1 MVLMND
7 GSTLTDNL
15 TFNNALRDK
24 SYANNQFYRSTQ
36 NEELDRLWINLSNED
51 GLSER
56 TLIGYLNEATDL
68 KDPLYDAITTVEN
81 GMQKI
86 YSFFENDKLAIQ
98 AFGLPFSLDHII
110 PIGVNIPNE
119 GNYYISI
126 HAVEGLFMN
135 QDIYVKDLLLN
146 TINNISES
154 PYIFY
159 SEAGEVN
166 NRFALVFHDAPL
178 SIDENDG
185 ISNVI
190 SITGEHSIEVQSSKE
205 MLKEISV
212 YDLLGR
218 RIIKAQNIDSTYLE
232 VNSISKSNSV
242 LLFKIVLNNQQVIYR
257 KVLF

>member
-1 MVLMND
+1 M
-7 GSTLTDNL
+7 
-15 TFNNALRDK
+15 
-24 SYANNQFYRSTQ
+24 
-36 NEELDRLWINLSNED
+36 
-51 GLSER
+51 
-56 TLIGYLNEATDL
+56 
-68 KDPLYDAITTVEN
+68 
-81 GMQKI
+81 KI

-98 AFGLPFSLDHII
+98 AFGLPFSVDHII

-178 SIDENDG
+178 SIEENDA
-185 ISNVI
+185 ISNLI
-190 SITGEHSIEVQSSKE
+190 SITGEHSIQIQFRFG
-205 MLKEISV
+205 MLF
-212 YDLLGR
+212 
-218 RIIKAQNIDSTYLE
+218 T
-232 VNSISKSNSV
+232 NSV
-242 LLFKIVLNNQQVIYR
+242 NIIGFIANCR
-257 KVLF
+257 R